1 MITSSKSLA
10 EGKGEWKRK
19 TARKENE
26 HTLKVKM
33 GYFASL
39 FFLDIL
45 VAEFLFFAKRLRSI

>member
-19 TARKENE
+19 TGRKENE

-39 FFLDIL
+39 LLLDIL